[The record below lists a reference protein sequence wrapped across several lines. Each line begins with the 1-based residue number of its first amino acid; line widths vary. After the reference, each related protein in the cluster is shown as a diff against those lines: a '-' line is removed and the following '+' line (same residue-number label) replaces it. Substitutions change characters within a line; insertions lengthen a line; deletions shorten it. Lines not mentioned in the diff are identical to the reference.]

1 MRKCSKCR
9 NPGHD
14 KRSCK
19 KMRGSN
25 GLRRK
30 NPIILGEI
38 VTIYIKETPT
48 QREAPLSI
56 RPKCHSCGD
65 LAAALIAKL
74 KNGQNHPL
82 QWADACLNCLAES
95 FLTRELSAEKY
106 ERRLNP
112 KGASP
117 SSEGPRHSR
126 STPGKCKIC
135 GITTKN
141 KDYCVEHIE
150 ETPYASYLS
159 QKMKEVAEEEN
170 SVATRGIS
178 AIKPT
183 SSVVR
188 DILKELSLGGE
199 QLASKLAREL
209 DLPLKIIEIYIQYM
223 ERAGQVRSY
232 RTSRNSLVVMLGND

>member
-19 KMRGSN
+19 KERGGP

-30 NPIILGEI
+30 NPIVLGEI

-56 RPKCHSCGD
+56 RPKCRGCGD
-65 LAAALIAKL
+65 LGAALIAKL
-74 KNGQNHPL
+74 KNGQSRPL
-82 QWADACLNCLAES
+82 QWADSCLSCLAES
-95 FLTRELSAEKY
+95 LTEKH
-106 ERRLNP
+106 EHRFNP
-112 KGASP
+112 KGNLP
-117 SSEGPRHSR
+117 SSEGPRRSHSI
-126 STPGKCKIC
+126 SSQCKIC
-135 GITTKN
+135 GIPTKN

-150 ETPYASYLS
+150 EAPYASYLS
-159 QKMKEVAEEEN
+159 KKMKEVEEEES
-170 SVATRGIS
+170 SVATFGIS

-188 DILKELSLGGE
+188 DIIKELSLQGE

-223 ERAGQVRSY
+223 ERSGQVRSY
-232 RTSRNSLVVMLGND
+232 RTSRNSLIVILKND